1 MLTENNVNDF
11 LAGHQMEKG
20 ELVKKNQSTFSH
32 THVFPNFT
40 KKLKAFNIWAKTDKN
55 GIQ

>member
-20 ELVKKNQSTFSH
+20 ELVKNQSTFSH

-40 KKLKAFNIWAKTDKN
+40 KK
-55 GIQ
+55 